1 MQNQVEL
8 LQKSLDRISSKE
20 TFLVLLF
27 YQLKW
32 LAAGKGKHFRSVR
45 PLHTDAV
52 CSNRRSGVK
61 KKNKKRE
68 RINFGSPI
76 IIFLFCCFCFRM
88 SKPPKSIT

>member
-20 TFLVLLF
+20 TSLVLLF
-27 YQLKW
+27 LSVEM
-32 LAAGKGKHFRSVR
+32 AAGKGKHFRSVR

-61 KKNKKRE
+61 
-68 RINFGSPI
+68 
-76 IIFLFCCFCFRM
+76 
-88 SKPPKSIT
+88 